1 MSEDLTAIKKGTLV
15 KVYNNNIASAMAQLK
30 RKINTE
36 GITKELRKRKHFE
49 PNTLKRRRK
58 LAEAQVRWKK
68 KQDQINE
75 LDKPKK
81 KLKKKPTVRT
91 PNTNTT
97 TLI

>member
-1 MSEDLTAIKKGTLV
+1 MSEEGYTAKRGTLV
-15 KVYNNNIASAMAQLK
+15 KVFNNNINGAIAQLK

-68 KQDQINE
+68 KQDQLNE
-75 LDKPKK
+75 IERPKRKVKK
-81 KLKKKPTVRT
+81 KVINRAPSPVTAT
-91 PNTNTT
+91 
-97 TLI
+97 

>member
-1 MSEDLTAIKKGTLV
+1 MSEDLTTIKKGTLV

-75 LDKPKK
+75 LDRPKK
-81 KLKKKPTVRT
+81 KLKKKPTTRT
-91 PNTNTT
+91 QNTNTT
-97 TLI
+97 LI

>member
-1 MSEDLTAIKKGTLV
+1 MSEDLTTIKKGTLV
-15 KVYNNNIASAMAQLK
+15 KVYNNNIAGAIAQLK

-68 KQDQINE
+68 KQDQFNE

-81 KLKKKPTVRT
+81 KVKKKPFTRPST
-91 PNTNTT
+91 SD
-97 TLI
+97 LA